1 LPKVAAGAPCP
12 RRRGEV
18 INPAF
23 GAAFGVGPAYA
34 VLGASARVDFI
45 YPAVEGQ
52 EWYPS
57 DWSGQKVL
65 WVVDPG
71 YDGPV
76 LIRGLRI
83 DAPGRVDF
91 GRGSV
96 PEWDM
101 RIRGDASDN
110 QAGGWRNF
118 PSYTRLKDN
127 GCYAYQ
133 VDGRDFSYSIVFR
146 ARRQS
151 L

>member
-1 LPKVAAGAPCP
+1 
-12 RRRGEV
+12 
-18 INPAF
+18 
-23 GAAFGVGPAYA
+23 
-34 VLGASARVDFI
+34 
-45 YPAVEGQ
+45 
-52 EWYPS
+52 
-57 DWSGQKVL
+57 
-65 WVVDPG
+65 
-71 YDGPV
+71 
-76 LIRGLRI
+76 
-83 DAPGRVDF
+83 
-91 GRGSV
+91 
-96 PEWDM
+96 M

>member
-1 LPKVAAGAPCP
+1 MHTLLALVLAASVLRARRVPVRWGIIGAGAA
-12 RRRGEV
+12 E
-18 INPAF
+18 
-23 GAAFGVGPAYA
+23 
-34 VLGASARVDFI
+34 
-45 YPAVEGQ
+45 
-52 EWYPS
+52 
-57 DWSGQKVL
+57 
-65 WVVDPG
+65 VDPG

-83 DAPGRVDF
+83 DAPGRVGF

-96 PEWDM
+96 PEWAM
-101 RIRGDASDN
+101 RIRGDAGDN

-133 VDGRDFSYSIVFR
+133 VDDRDFSYSIVFR